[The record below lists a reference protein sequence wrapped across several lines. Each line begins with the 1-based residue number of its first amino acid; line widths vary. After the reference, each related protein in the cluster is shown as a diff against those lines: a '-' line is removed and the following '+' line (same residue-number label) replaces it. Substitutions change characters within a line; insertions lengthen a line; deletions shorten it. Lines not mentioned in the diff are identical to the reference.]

1 MSKYNDTLL
10 TTEGIR
16 LASLAANGQT
26 HYVITRAVT
35 TANDLSDLT
44 EDELRAL
51 TALPDEVQ
59 DGSIVGK
66 LDDPN
71 GSEGIIGTQVQ
82 FMNQG
87 LDKSYSINAIG
98 LYVKEDGQ
106 DEEKFFA
113 IMTAEKEHA
122 QYMPD
127 YADKVILRFGIT
139 IFVIV
144 GDKANITVQFDP
156 DGLASIKFVED
167 AIAGIPKPDMSQYY
181 TKVQTDEL
189 VSTAVKPLASTTNVT
204 QGDTNTLASSKA
216 YTDSKI
222 TRYYTKDEVNAMI
235 QEALNQSHTDMLD
248 EWTKRNAPSKWVTD
262 LTEEQYNALAVKDST
277 AEYDLPES

>member
-10 TTEGIR
+10 TSEGTR
-16 LASLAANGQT
+16 LATLAANGKT
-26 HYVITRAVT
+26 HYVITKAVA
-35 TANDLSDLT
+35 TADDLSGLT

-51 TALPDEVQ
+51 TALPNEVQ

-66 LDDPN
+66 QDDPN
-71 GSEGIIGTQVQ
+71 GSDGIMGTQVQ

-87 LDKSYSINAIG
+87 LSKSYSINAIG

-106 DEEKFFA
+106 ENETLFA
-113 IMTAEKEHA
+113 VMTAEKEHA

-127 YADKVILRFGIT
+127 FADKVVLRFGIT

-144 GDKANITVQFDP
+144 GDKANVTVQFDP

-181 TKVQTDEL
+181 TKTEVDGL
-189 VSTAVKPLASTTNVT
+189 IKPLATSASVENGDSTT
-204 QGDTNTLASSKA
+204 LAGAKS
-216 YTDSKI
+216 YTDS
-222 TRYYTKDEVNAMI
+222 TKQQI
-235 QEALNQSHTDMLD
+235 LNQIQTMILA
-248 EWTKRNAPSKWVTD
+248 EFTKRNAPSHWYTD
-262 LTEEQYNALAVKDST
+262 LTQAQYNAIVTKDST
-277 AEYDLPES
+277 AEYDISE